1 MVSPQAVSMGGR
13 TIAMSKAPATP
24 TPLTMSEKLTVRA
37 LGKRFAASTGSFEA
51 LADISFSVNPGEF
64 VAFVGASGC
73 GKSTL
78 LRIIAGLERPS
89 SGEVLVDQRPI
100 IGPGRDR
107 AMIFQDYSLYPWL
120 TVLDNIR
127 FSRRLTANCR
137 NQNAEDAHGAAERSL
152 LLLELMGLER
162 VRDAHPHVL
171 SGGMRQR
178 VAIAR
183 ALLCK
188 PELLLMDEPFGALDA
203 QTREVMHDLILHI
216 VALEKRTVLFVTH
229 DVEEAVYLADRV
241 VVLAPAPGRI
251 DSVWPIDLP
260 PALQR
265 TQDLKRAPEFLTM
278 ERQILG
284 RIRATSGLQSD
295 LRALQRLTGQ
305 VQFERPDKAQS

>member
-1 MVSPQAVSMGGR
+1 MTMNGTLAVRG
-13 TIAMSKAPATP
+13 
-24 TPLTMSEKLTVRA
+24 
-37 LGKRFAASTGSFEA
+37 LGKRFETPALCFEA
-51 LADISFSVNPGEF
+51 LADISFSVDPGEF
-64 VAFVGASGC
+64 VAIVGTSGC

-89 SGEVLVDQRPI
+89 SGEILAGGRSI
-100 IGPGRDR
+100 TGPGRDR

-120 TVLDNIR
+120 TVLENIR
-127 FSRRLTANCR
+127 FSRRLTAHYR
-137 NQNAEDAHGAAERSL
+137 DQSADEERGAVERSV

-188 PELLLMDEPFGALDA
+188 PQLLLMDEPFGALDA

-241 VVLAPAPGRI
+241 IVLAPGPGRI
-251 DSVWPIDLP
+251 DSVWATGLP
-260 PALQR
+260 PALER
-265 TQDLKRAPEFLTM
+265 TQDLKLAPEFLAR
-278 ERQILG
+278 EREILD

-295 LRALQRLTGQ
+295 LHALRRLTGQ